1 MSKSK
6 NKKLRKPASELAD
19 DTFDQLQPGM
29 PAKDS
34 IRKVVNFVSPHN
46 TRYKILKTTETD
58 AYDSV
63 ATQRK
68 KRGPKS

>member
-6 NKKLRKPASELAD
+6 TKKLRKRPSELAD
-19 DTFDQLQPGM
+19 TLDQLQPGM

-34 IRKVVNFVSPHN
+34 IRRVVNFVSPQK

-63 ATQRK
+63 VTQAK

>member
-6 NKKLRKPASELAD
+6 KKKLRKRPNELTDAS
-19 DTFDQLQPGM
+19 DQLQVGM

-34 IRKVVNFVSPHN
+34 IREVVTFVSPQK
-46 TRYKILKTTETD
+46 TRYKILKTTERD

-63 ATQRK
+63 ETQRRK
-68 KRGPKS
+68 SGPKS